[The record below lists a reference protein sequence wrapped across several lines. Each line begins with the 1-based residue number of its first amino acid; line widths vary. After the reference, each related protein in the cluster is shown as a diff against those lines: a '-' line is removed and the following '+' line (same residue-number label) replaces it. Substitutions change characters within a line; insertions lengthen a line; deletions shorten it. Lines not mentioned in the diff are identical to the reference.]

1 LTDGVLVPDKWSDQ
15 PDEWGMAYGRILV
28 TKALQHYSGAGVALK
43 INPNDLRSI
52 KNDEYPEP
60 NGKR

>member
-1 LTDGVLVPDKWSDQ
+1 MERSA
-15 PDEWGMAYGRILV
+15 DEWGMAYGRILI

-43 INPNDLRSI
+43 ISRNDLRSI

-60 NGKR
+60 DGKR